1 MDKSKALVLRKENL
15 PATIDELKQFIIITK
30 RRIESHK
37 VQIDAI
43 KRLGL
48 SKSVYDQKL
57 EETQFMGGVVLYAE
71 AKMGNLLKEVPR
83 TSGGTISG
91 KYRKKKSDR
100 STGVTILTPLQKTGI
115 NRTDI
120 MRAQTLA
127 DNEDAIEEVINEE
140 TKKGN
145 LPTREKVIKKVREKK
160 TEKDRKAMK
169 RKGSL
174 YKGEEL
180 FSVIHGDF
188 YSYCMENIK
197 PNSIDH
203 IITDPP
209 YPKKFLPLWSQ
220 LGEVANRVLKP
231 SGFCITYTG
240 VYYLP
245 EVLNRMEEHLEYY
258 WQMCM
263 KLRGKHARVFPRN
276 IYQLYRSI
284 IIFQKLPIKK
294 QRFMTVDFFESDLK
308 EEKELHPWQQAV
320 AGFEILLEKF
330 TIPKQTILEPF
341 AGAGTVGVACMKNNR
356 KCILIEK
363 DKSSINIIKG
373 RLNDTWKEI
382 KK

>member
-1 MDKSKALVLRKENL
+1 MNKSKALVLRKENL
-15 PATIDELKQFIIITK
+15 PATINELKQFIIITK

-43 KRLGL
+43 KKLGL

-57 EETQFMGGVVLYAE
+57 EETQFMSGIVLHAE
-71 AKMGNLLKEVPR
+71 AKMGSLLKMIPR
-83 TSGGTISG
+83 TKGGKSYQK
-91 KYRKKKSDR
+91 KYHTR
-100 STGVTILTPLQKTGI
+100 STGGTSITPLDKTGI
-115 NRTDI
+115 KKTDR
-120 MRAQTLA
+120 MRAQILA

-188 YSYCMENIK
+188 YSYCMTNIK
-197 PNSIDH
+197 PNSINH

-209 YPKKFLPLWSQ
+209 YPKEFLPLWSQ

-231 SGFCITYTG
+231 SGFCIAYTG

-245 EVLNRMEEHLEYY
+245 EVLNRMSEHLSFY

-284 IIFQKLPIKK
+284 VIFQKAPIKK
-294 QRFMTVDFFESDLK
+294 QRFMTVDYFESDPQ
-308 EEKELHPWQQAV
+308 EEKALHPWQQAV
-320 AGFEILLEKF
+320 LGFEVLLEKF
-330 TIPKQTILEPF
+330 TMPKQTILEPF

-373 RLNDTWKEI
+373 RLNETWEEI